1 MQGKAPPPVPSKY
14 FSCSVNG
21 QPVEILKSSLSLI
34 EQGQA
39 YRKQC
44 GEGVSEGGTMQH
56 LKSDSVKVQKAIQ
69 QCTDGAGLE
78 KK

>member
-1 MQGKAPPPVPSKY
+1 MQGKAPPPVLSKY
-14 FSCSVNG
+14 FSCSLNG
-21 QPVEILKSSLSLI
+21 QPVESLKSSLSLI

-39 YRKQC
+39 YIKQC
-44 GEGVSEGGTMQH
+44 GEGVSGVGTKQP

-69 QCTDGAGLE
+69 EGTDGTGPE